1 MMGLRCQALVSL
13 VPLSTLIKDLANGF
27 PAQAAPRPKGIIRD
41 FRILVRIGDDF
52 FVALANLFERE
63 SGMSH
68 SWALWLIRP

>member
-1 MMGLRCQALVSL
+1 MLGLRCQALVSL
-13 VPLSTLIKDLANGF
+13 GPLSTPIKDLANGF
-27 PAQAAPRPKGIIRD
+27 PAQAVPRPKSGIRD
-41 FRILVRIGDDF
+41 FRMLVRIGDDF